1 MVEDAQAKM
10 DMERF
15 VAVLPDRVRALV
27 DRRDDLDELI
37 EVVIDLGRSIEVRFT
52 EGFAVIEDTPALHA
66 DLEHVTSRIG
76 DFDRDNR
83 AGIETTL
90 HRIGAMRNRHG
101 EVVGLTCR
109 VGRAVYGT
117 IDIIRDIVETGE
129 NLMILGGPG
138 TGKTTK
144 LREVARVLA
153 DEFDKR
159 VVVVDTSN
167 EIGGDGDVP
176 HPAIGRARRMQ
187 VPHDREQYQV
197 MIEAVENHMPE
208 VIVIDEIGTEAE
220 AAAARTIAERGVQL
234 VATAHG
240 NTLDNLLA
248 NPTLEDLVG
257 GIQAVTLGDDE
268 ARRRGTQKTVLE
280 RKATP
285 TFDIVI
291 EIVEMHL
298 LQIHHDVAEAVDNI
312 LLGHPVTAEMRQER
326 EDGEIIQRERAL
338 PRSEYA
344 PNRVGADEFEALEL
358 QPDER
363 RPRIM
368 KLLTVGV
375 SREHVEKAVRDLRL
389 GATVTDDPDAADVVI
404 ASDWAFEQRQTPDTA
419 PETLRVRS
427 DTYSQVR
434 EALASL
440 MDTAT
445 DEAREDFALREAA
458 EAADRVIID
467 AVPIELLP
475 QSPYLR
481 RLQRELLTKS
491 RLKTKTVGDEP
502 KRRIRVLPPGD
513 DDEDQTG

>member
-1 MVEDAQAKM
+1 M
-10 DMERF
+10 
-15 VAVLPDRVRALV
+15 
-27 DRRDDLDELI
+27 
-37 EVVIDLGRSIEVRFT
+37 
-52 EGFAVIEDTPALHA
+52 
-66 DLEHVTSRIG
+66 
-76 DFDRDNR
+76 
-83 AGIETTL
+83 
-90 HRIGAMRNRHG
+90 
-101 EVVGLTCR
+101 
-109 VGRAVYGT
+109 
-117 IDIIRDIVETGE
+117 
-129 NLMILGGPG
+129 
-138 TGKTTK
+138 
-144 LREVARVLA
+144 
-153 DEFDKR
+153 
-159 VVVVDTSN
+159 
-167 EIGGDGDVP
+167 
-176 HPAIGRARRMQ
+176 
-187 VPHDREQYQV
+187 
-197 MIEAVENHMPE
+197 
-208 VIVIDEIGTEAE
+208 
-220 AAAARTIAERGVQL
+220 
-234 VATAHG
+234 
-240 NTLDNLLA
+240 
-248 NPTLEDLVG
+248 G

-280 RKATP
+280 RKAPP

-404 ASDWAFEQRQTPDTA
+404 ASDWAFEQGQTPDTA

-467 AVPIELLP
+467 AVPIEPLP